1 MSEEAGVG
9 GMRAEVESALARRAP
24 RVVPEEEAARRAAV
38 TLLLRPRDA
47 GPAVL
52 LVHRADV
59 DGDPWSGHV
68 ALPGGTSEPGDRDL
82 LETARRE
89 LLEETGLSLSRRQ
102 YLGAL
107 DDIHPRTRALPSIAV
122 TPFVAWRD
130 GPAPV
135 RANPEVQAHIWV
147 PFSALR
153 DPACRSELRLGRE
166 GLELRFPTIEFE
178 GYTIWGM
185 TFEIISGLLARLDER
200 R

>member
-1 MSEEAGVG
+1 MTGKEIERV
-9 GMRAEVESALARRAP
+9 RAEVEDALARRAP
-24 RVVPEEEAARRAAV
+24 RVVPEEEAVRRAAV
-38 TLLLRPRDA
+38 TLLLRPGDA
-47 GPAVL
+47 GPVAL
-52 LVHRADV
+52 FVHRADV

-68 ALPGGTSEPGDRDL
+68 ALPGGTTEPGDRDL

-89 LLEETGLSLSRRQ
+89 LFEETGLSISRHQ

-107 DDIHPRTRALPSIAV
+107 DDIHPRSRALPSIAV
-122 TPFVAWRD
+122 TPFVAWRE
-130 GPAPV
+130 GPAPI

-147 PFSALR
+147 PFTVLR
-153 DPACRSELRLGRE
+153 ERAYRSELRLGRE

-185 TFEIISGLLARLDER
+185 TYEIIAGFLARLDDR